1 MAQPIKNVMSRNVL
15 TLSSTATLAD
25 AARTMRDSNVG
36 AVIIEDQGQ
45 LVGLLTDRDIVVR
58 AIAQERDPKST
69 QLSEACSKTLVS
81 LEPDDDTDRAV
92 EVMRE
97 KSVRRIPVVEKG
109 KVIGIL
115 SLGDLALERDRKSVL
130 GSISAAPP
138 NR

>member
-1 MAQPIKNVMSRNVL
+1 MAQPIKNVMSKKVL
-15 TLSSTATLAD
+15 KLPPTATLAD

-36 AVIIEDQGQ
+36 AVIVEDQGK
-45 LVGLLTDRDIVVR
+45 LIGLLTDRDIVVR
-58 AIAQERDPKST
+58 AIAQERAPKST

-97 KSVRRIPVVEKG
+97 RSVRRVPVVEKG
-109 KVIGIL
+109 KVVGMV

-130 GSISAAPP
+130 GHISAAPP
-138 NR
+138 NL

>member
-1 MAQPIKNVMSRNVL
+1 MAQPIRNVMSRNVL
-15 TLSSTATLAD
+15 TLSPTATLAD

-36 AVIIEDQGQ
+36 AVIVEDQGK
-45 LVGLLTDRDIVVR
+45 LVGLVTDRDIVVR
-58 AIAQERDPKST
+58 AVAQERDPKST

-81 LEPDDDTDRAV
+81 LAPDDDTDRAV

-97 KSVRRIPVVEKG
+97 KSVRRLPVVEKG
-109 KVIGIL
+109 KVVGIL
-115 SLGDLALERDRKSVL
+115 TLGDLALERDRKSVL

>member
-1 MAQPIKNVMSRNVL
+1 MAQPIRNVMSRNVL
-15 TLSSTATLAD
+15 TLSPTATLAD

-36 AVIIEDQGQ
+36 AVIVEDQGK
-45 LVGLLTDRDIVVR
+45 LVGLVTDRDIVVR
-58 AIAQERDPKST
+58 AVAQERDPKST

-81 LEPDDDTDRAV
+81 LTPDDDTDRAV

-97 KSVRRIPVVEKG
+97 KSVRRLPVVEKG
-109 KVIGIL
+109 KVVGIL
-115 SLGDLALERDRKSVL
+115 TLGDLALERDRKSVL

>member
-1 MAQPIKNVMSRNVL
+1 MAQPVKNVMSRNVL
-15 TLSSTATLAD
+15 KLSSTATVAD

-36 AVIIEDQGQ
+36 AVIVEDQGK
-45 LVGLLTDRDIVVR
+45 LVGLVTDRDIVVR

-69 QLSEACSKTLVS
+69 QLSEACSKTLIS
-81 LEPDDDTDRAV
+81 LEPEDDTDRAV

-97 KSVRRIPVVEKG
+97 RSVRRLPVVEKG
-109 KVIGIL
+109 RVVGIV

-130 GSISAAPP
+130 GHISAAPP

>member
-1 MAQPIKNVMSRNVL
+1 
-15 TLSSTATLAD
+15 
-25 AARTMRDSNVG
+25 
-36 AVIIEDQGQ
+36 
-45 LVGLLTDRDIVVR
+45 VR

-69 QLSEACSKTLVS
+69 QLSEACSKTLIS

-97 KSVRRIPVVEKG
+97 RSVRRLPVVEKG
-109 KVIGIL
+109 KVVGIV

-130 GSISAAPP
+130 GHISAAPP